1 MISERLEEV
10 PQHLVGNVLTQHKA
24 LQHRMVI
31 VKASIYACVLDLFFK
46 IFHAVESMHVRGIE
60 DRAADG
66 EVHVRGSEIAHQD
79 SRDCARKTPVAGWI
93 FPRPCPGAIAS
104 LSWLDGE
111 TGT

>member
-104 LSWLDGE
+104 E